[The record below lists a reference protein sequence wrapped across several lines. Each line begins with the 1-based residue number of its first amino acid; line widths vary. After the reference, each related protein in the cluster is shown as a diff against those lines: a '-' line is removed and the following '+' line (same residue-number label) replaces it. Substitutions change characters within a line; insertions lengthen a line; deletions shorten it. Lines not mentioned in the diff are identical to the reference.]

1 MVMKRFRQPLLY
13 LTLLAISSS
22 TGCAAVRTN
31 NGAQA
36 QPTNSPSEQINQLRT
51 QTAPS
56 PNPEDLNYVAR
67 VVQEVGP
74 AVVRINATRT
84 VKQSFDEF
92 GLEEFFGGRVPSR
105 ERVQRG
111 TGSGFITTADGRV
124 ITNAH
129 VVEGADSVN
138 VILKDGRRLEGKVV
152 GTDPLTDIAVIK
164 INATGLPTVKIGDS
178 DNLIPGQFAIAIGN
192 PLGLDNTVTQGIISA
207 TGRSS
212 SDVGVPDKRIDFI
225 QTDAAINPGNSG
237 GPLLNAEGEVI
248 GVNTAIIQ
256 GAQGLGFAI
265 PIVSAQRVSEQL
277 ATKGRMD
284 HPYLGIRMGELTPEL
299 QEEINRRNL
308 GFKVDRTEGVIVLS
322 VLPGS
327 PAAQAGLRAG
337 DVVESINGTA
347 IQTSRQVQ
355 RQVDETGIGN
365 ALEITIN
372 RNGKTQKLTAKPE
385 ALPAQEEG

>member
-1 MVMKRFRQPLLY
+1 MKRLLRQPILY
-13 LTLLAISSS
+13 LALLVLSN
-22 TGCAAVRTN
+22 TGCTTLRSN
-31 NGAQA
+31 NNAQA
-36 QPTNSPSEQINQLRT
+36 QPTSPPPDQLNQLRT
-51 QTAPS
+51 QTSPA
-56 PNPEDLNYVAR
+56 PNPSDLNYVAR

-84 VKQSFDEF
+84 VRQSFDDF
-92 GLEEFFGGRVPSR
+92 GLDEFFGGRSPSR

-111 TGSGFITTADGRV
+111 TGSGFITTSDGRV

-129 VVEGADSVN
+129 VVEGADGVS
-138 VILKDGRRLEGKVV
+138 VILKDGRRLDGKVV

-164 INATGLPTVKIGDS
+164 INASGLPTVKIGNS

-265 PIVSAQRVSEQL
+265 PIAAAQRVAEQL

-284 HPYLGIRMGELTPEL
+284 HPYLGIRMAELNPEL

-308 GFKVDRTEGVIVLS
+308 GFQVTQKQGVIVLS
-322 VLPGS
+322 VLPNS
-327 PAAQAGLRAG
+327 PAARAGLRAG

-347 IQTSRQVQ
+347 IENSRQVQ
-355 RQVDETGIGN
+355 RQVDDTGIGN
-365 ALEITIN
+365 SLEVTIN
-372 RNGKTQKLTAKPE
+372 RNGKTQKLSVKPE
-385 ALPAQEEG
+385 ALPDQEPS

>member
-1 MVMKRFRQPLLY
+1 MKRLFRQPIFY
-13 LTLLAISSS
+13 LTLLVISGSA
-22 TGCAAVRTN
+22 GCTTLRSN
-31 NGAQA
+31 DNAQA
-36 QPTNSPSEQINQLRT
+36 QPTSPPANQLNQLIP
-51 QTAPS
+51 QTSPA
-56 PNPEDLNYVAR
+56 PNPGDLNYVAR

-84 VKQSFDEF
+84 VRQSFDDF
-92 GLEEFFGGRVPSR
+92 GLDEFFGGQAPSR

-129 VVEGADSVN
+129 VVEGADGVS
-138 VILKDGRRLEGKVV
+138 VILKDGRRLDGKVV

-164 INATGLPTVKIGDS
+164 INASGLPTVKIGNS

-237 GPLLNAEGEVI
+237 GPLLNAQGEVI

-265 PIVSAQRVSEQL
+265 PIAAAQRVAEQL

-284 HPYLGIRMGELTPEL
+284 HPYLGIRMAELTPEL

-308 GFKVDRTEGVIVLS
+308 GFEVNQKQGVIVLS
-322 VLPGS
+322 VLPNS
-327 PAAQAGLRAG
+327 PAARAGLRAG
-337 DVVESINGTA
+337 DVVQSINGTT
-347 IQTSRQVQ
+347 IENSRQVQ
-355 RQVDETGIGN
+355 RQVDDIGIGN
-365 ALEITIN
+365 SLEVTIN
-372 RNGKTQKLTAKPE
+372 RNGKNQKLSVKPE
-385 ALPAQEEG
+385 ALPDQERS